1 MNFWRGFSFTLG
13 VIFTAVFA
21 IGLCTSCHENRQ
33 TIQSESISQTS
44 VKPNEESSEL
54 HLVVLGIAQ
63 DAGYPQADCKKS
75 CCQEVWKDKSKRKM
89 VSCLGVRDPQTK
101 KIYLFDATPD
111 LKDQMQTLKYYG
123 GDEYTL
129 SGLFLTH
136 AHIGHYTGIMHLGR
150 EAMNAQLVP
159 TYLMPR
165 MADFLRNNGPWNLL
179 LRAKNLDLRGLA
191 HNKKVELSSG
201 LAVTPL
207 LVPHRDE
214 FSETVG
220 FVISG
225 PNKNVLFI
233 PDIDK
238 WSKWKTDINDL
249 IAQVDYAFLD
259 GTFYRNG
266 EIWGRD
272 MSEIPHPFISESME
286 RFKELTKAQKEKV
299 HFIHLN
305 HTNPLLDSNT
315 EESRDFMQT
324 DYNLAR
330 EGQVVTL

>member
-1 MNFWRGFSFTLG
+1 LAN
-13 VIFTAVFA
+13 

-225 PNKNVLFI
+225 P
-233 PDIDK
+233 
-238 WSKWKTDINDL
+238 
-249 IAQVDYAFLD
+249 
-259 GTFYRNG
+259 
-266 EIWGRD
+266 
-272 MSEIPHPFISESME
+272 
-286 RFKELTKAQKEKV
+286 
-299 HFIHLN
+299 
-305 HTNPLLDSNT
+305 
-315 EESRDFMQT
+315 
-324 DYNLAR
+324 
-330 EGQVVTL
+330 